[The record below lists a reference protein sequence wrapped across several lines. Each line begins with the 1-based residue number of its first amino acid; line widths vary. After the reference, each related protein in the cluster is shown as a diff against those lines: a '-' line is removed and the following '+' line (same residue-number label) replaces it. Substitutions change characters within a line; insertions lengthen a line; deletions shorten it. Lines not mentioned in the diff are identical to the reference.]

1 MAAEICLE
9 RGGLLEVCW
18 GFAETAQGDLLGAWV
33 GEGRGAKLERA
44 AVVRRTD
51 VVSVFAGRPS
61 VEMSD

>member
-1 MAAEICLE
+1 M
-9 RGGLLEVCW
+9 EVCW